1 MKVIPLVTALALSL
15 AASMSLAQDA
25 NTADMM
31 SGMTMIQT
39 NTEMAFNKYGIKADV
54 NTLTLGQLAAIAGVL
69 TDPQKDSGGKSA
81 KMSIEAILAN
91 N

>member
-1 MKVIPLVTALALSL
+1 MKLIPLAAVLALSL
-15 AASMSLAQDA
+15 SATMSLAQEA
-25 NTADMM
+25 NPADMM
-31 SGMTMIQT
+31 SGMTMIQS
-39 NTEMAFNKYGIKADV
+39 NAEMAFNQYGIKADV
-54 NTLTLGQLAAIAGVL
+54 NMLTLGQLAAIAGIL